1 MGASHAQ
8 GFPKGV
14 RPCEVYVTAGPRVAP
29 VLESRVRLR
38 RGETMDSPESEGTE
52 EAERVTQV
60 LAQLRARG
68 AAAPGRARRIRR
80 RHRGGRRAA
89 RPPLGAGE
97 SRRAPCE
104 SPRAVAGPLLVAL
117 RRSFFRF
124 FVRWHVQ
131 PLAEQQSALNHEQL
145 RLLRELLVEL
155 AEQRRRDEQLDRRLG
170 ILERR
175 LERVEGGD
183 RG

>member
-60 LAQLRARG
+60 LAQLRAGVRQRQAELAG
-68 AAAPGRARRIRR
+68 SAVDTGVADVRLARLW
-80 RHRGGRRAA
+80 A
-89 RPPLGAGE
+89 LGNLGE
-97 SRRAPCE
+97 PPCE

-145 RLLRELLVEL
+145 GLLRELLVEL